1 MKMFIINDNIGWYK
15 ILNILMVYKV
25 LVDSDLSK
33 FFLSFFFFFKQREII
48 ENIMGQ
54 LLQLKGGMRSFT
66 KKPKLRKF

>member
-1 MKMFIINDNIGWYK
+1 
-15 ILNILMVYKV
+15 MVYKV